1 MIVDGLVAMLGRRL
15 AHQEWPLPKVFVVDG
30 GKWQMRAA
38 QSLLKEAGLM
48 SEYGVYMTKLG
59 MWLNVDAPSIRH
71 AIELE
76 NRTQVL
82 GTFTGNMTEAGQ
94 AFREKRAPV
103 WKPM

>member
-1 MIVDGLVAMLGRRL
+1 
-15 AHQEWPLPKVFVVDG
+15 
-30 GKWQMRAA
+30 
-38 QSLLKEAGLM
+38 
-48 SEYGVYMTKLG
+48 MTKLG
-59 MWLNVDAPSIRH
+59 MWLNVDAPSMRH

-103 WKPM
+103 WKKM